1 MDLLSRCPRSI
12 PMDPTND
19 NKIYHATLIEWLVT
33 HAAAPTVDTGSTG
46 LISELRAIR
55 SQSEGL
61 VRVHLKQLYSPTRPA
76 YRERDL

>member
-1 MDLLSRCPRSI
+1 
-12 PMDPTND
+12 MDPTND
-19 NKIYHATLIEWLVT
+19 NKIYHATLIEWLET
-33 HAAAPTVDTGSTG
+33 HEAAPTVDTGSTG

-55 SQSEGL
+55 SQNEGPL